1 MRPRSVKAHILRDY
15 KLEGWEKEIAGRW
28 SYRELASHAE
38 WFKGWISFDTVTW
51 NPYDQR
57 LYCGLNSM
65 DGDLLYR
72 FNPGAETFESMNT
85 GQWADPFDVK
95 IHRTLL
101 LNPRDRCLYFA
112 TSLLHDL
119 DQQHEAK
126 SGKLVRFDPRTGA
139 FRLLG
144 VPAKHLYIQSIAA
157 DWEREII
164 YAFTYPAEAVYRVSQ
179 ASGESKLLAYLTN
192 ATMFVQPHNAVVDKE
207 GWLWATC
214 AETRAWDETIGR
226 EPVRL
231 FKYHPEGDRFV
242 WFDYGLSRKSDR
254 KQLLADPPAPEGIAS
269 ALAATRHK
277 DDFGFCDSMA
287 YDGDCTIYAGTVA
300 GVMAR
305 IDTGSGK
312 VEKVANVTATGRIP
326 ALAVKDGVLYGAGG
340 MNGHTQLVR
349 WDTRTDRMEG
359 YTDLSDPARNERPAR
374 VHDLAIDD
382 EHRLYL
388 AENDNHRRSSY
399 LWEVQL

>member
-15 KLEGWEKEIAGRW
+15 RLEGWEKEIAGRW
-28 SYRELASHAE
+28 SYRELASNAE
-38 WFKGWISFDTVTW
+38 WFKGWISFDTVAW
-51 NPYDQR
+51 NPYEKR

-72 FNPGAETFESMNT
+72 FNPGAGTFESMNT

-126 SGKLVRFDPRTGA
+126 GGKLVKFDPQTGA
-139 FRLLG
+139 FSLIG

-157 DWEREII
+157 DWEREIV
-164 YAFTYPAEAVYRVSQ
+164 YAFTYPAEAVYRVNL

-214 AETRAWDETIGR
+214 AETRAWDETVGR

-269 ALAATRHK
+269 ALAATRHR

-300 GVMAR
+300 GVLAR

-312 VEKVANVTATGRIP
+312 VEKVANVTATGRLP

-340 MNGHTQLVR
+340 MNGHTQLIR
-349 WDTRTDRMEG
+349 WDTRTDRIEG
-359 YTDLSDPARNERPAR
+359 YTDLSDPARNEPPAR

-382 EHRLYL
+382 DHRLYL

>member
-15 KLEGWEKEIAGRW
+15 KLEGWKKEIAGRW
-28 SYRELASHAE
+28 SYRDLASHEE
-38 WFKGWISFDTVTW
+38 WFKGWISFDTVAW
-51 NPYDQR
+51 NPFDQR
-57 LYCGLNSM
+57 LYCGLNSL

-72 FNPGAETFESMNT
+72 FDPGAHKFDSMNT
-85 GQWADPFDVK
+85 RRWTDPFDVK

-126 SGKLVRFDPRTGA
+126 GGKLVKFDPQTGA
-139 FRLLG
+139 FTLIG
-144 VPAKHLYIQSIAA
+144 VPAEHLYVQSIAA

-164 YAFTYPAEAVYRVSQ
+164 YAFTYPAEAVYRVNL
-179 ASGESKLLAYLTN
+179 ASGESKLVAYLTN

-214 AETRAWDETIGR
+214 AETRAWDENVGR

-242 WFDYGLSRKSDR
+242 WFDYGLSRKADPN
-254 KQLLADPPAPEGIAS
+254 QLLADPAAPEGVGS
-269 ALAATRHK
+269 SLAETRHK
-277 DDFGFCDSMA
+277 NDFGFCDSMA
-287 YDGDCTIYAGTVA
+287 YDGDRTIYAGTVA
-300 GVMAR
+300 GVLAR
-305 IDTGSGK
+305 IDTTSGN
-312 VEKVANVTATGRIP
+312 VEKVANVTATGRLP

-340 MNGHTQLVR
+340 MNGHTQLIR
-349 WDTRTDRMEG
+349 WDTRTDRIEG
-359 YTDLSDPARNERPAR
+359 FTDLSDPAQNEPPAR

-382 EHRLYL
+382 EHRIYL